1 MISETRLTFEP
12 AVGAVYDYDYSKI
25 VAEINSLA
33 ASGDEKRLIQFMR
46 FWCQES
52 LFFIAY
58 FVLRIPV
65 NHPFLVERIKEVQAQ
80 NDRTLDL
87 WSREFFKCLREDSII
102 WMSDGSEKR
111 ICDIKV
117 GDYIM
122 GYDSGMSTPVKVIA
136 KSDPLKKHLFG
147 LTLRSN
153 RKVVCGP
160 EHPFLTMQGLK
171 KLHELKEGDFIA
183 VPRFVR
189 PRTTSS
195 LTELEA
201 RFLAYMIA
209 EGSCTSGSCGFTN
222 FDDDIVED
230 FKFVCDKL
238 GFRVINSTP
247 GHYGLSKRTTAPRDF
262 IRKFGV
268 DCLAKHKKLPYELM
282 TASDDV
288 VANFIAAYWACDG
301 SVNSVDNLASCIS
314 ASKTLSLGVQN
325 LLHRFG
331 IYSSL
336 TEVKNDHAGAWMVN
350 VTGISNLS
358 KLYILSA
365 RKQQRLEELLEAPN
379 KPGKDDPIPTGWERL
394 LKHSVRARLFRNSD
408 IYYCDNASFTSR
420 CKVRRFAEL
429 DDSAELINFC
439 DNDFRWDIVKELT
452 DEGSGTAYDIQ
463 VGGDNLF
470 IADGVV
476 THNSSIITY
485 ALNVQNILIDPDVR
499 IGIFSHTRNIAKAF
513 LRRIKITLESNDVL
527 KTLFPDILYENP
539 SSQSPK
545 WALDVNTKILTM
557 DGWKDHGNLQV
568 GDKIFG
574 SNGQVI
580 TVIGNS
586 GPMMGLPCRRVQFD
600 DCELVASADHLW
612 PIKHK
617 TGQRWDTFEL
627 INVTTDEL
635 PIRDKCRHSPS
646 TPIIHPEVSTMPPML
661 DPYVLGLW
669 LGDGT
674 AGTNIISMHRDDE
687 DEVLSQLEL
696 LGFSYYIHRR
706 NPEDNFSMYGIEDLK
721 MILSMLGCLKDK
733 HVPNR
738 YWLGS
743 KLERLSLL
751 QGLMDSDGTCKHDIS
766 SGGMCQF
773 CNTNWKLAF
782 AVFYLT
788 TSLGL
793 RPSIYAHNPGN
804 GNKIIYRVY
813 FVGIKSIPPF
823 RLSRK
828 LCKCNDS
835 RHQTGRYIR
844 SIDDIESVPV
854 NCIKVDAEDGIYLA
868 GYNLVQ
874 THNSEDEGLIVR
886 RSSVFQ
892 ECTVEAWGLT
902 DGQPTALDVNTKILT
917 PYGWKCHGDLQPGDE
932 IFGANGQVIKVVF
945 NTGPMYDKECRLVS
959 FDDGEIVAAS
969 DHLWP
974 VHRLVCPRDPITG
987 RQAHTWEEGIIVTDI
1002 VTTDNLPVGAK
1013 RQRLLATPVIQI
1025 PDHHYGLPPMLDPYV
1040 LGVWLGDGSSDNAII
1055 TTADESILDEIER
1068 AGFEYHM
1075 IQDRG
1080 NYGMY
1085 RVRPLRQILKMMG
1098 LLHNKH
1104 IPKRYLE
1111 GSPAER
1117 LALLQGLMDT
1127 DGGCHSN
1134 GTGQCTFSNTKWN
1147 LISGVFYL
1155 AASLGMKPGGI
1166 THRDDGDPNHAR
1178 LYTVSFLGTKVL
1190 PPFRMERKLARCK
1203 DSRHDAGR
1211 YVRAIDNVDSVPVN
1225 CIQVDALDGLYLAS
1239 EWLIPTHNSKHFSVL
1254 NYDDT
1259 VTVES
1264 VSTPAQI
1271 KKTSD
1276 CFRLSMNLGTDGGK
1290 KRVIGT
1296 IYHYADLHMELEQ
1309 QGGWIVRKRPAED
1322 AHGNPTFLS
1331 AEKLAEKRR
1340 DQGPY
1345 VYSCQ
1350 MLLSPVTKKDQR
1362 FRPEWLRYYR
1372 TLPTPL
1378 SLYLICDP
1386 ANEKKKKLTGG
1397 DFTVYWL
1404 WGLDAYDNLFM
1415 IDCIR
1420 DRLTLTERWKALKE
1434 MRRKHPGIQ
1443 RIGYEQYGMAAD
1455 IQHYEEMM
1463 LIEGVY
1469 FNILELGG
1477 NKLSKEDR
1485 VARIIPLFEQGRV
1498 HLPERLLFT
1507 DKEGKEVDLVQVFV
1521 DEEYLRFPF
1530 SQHDDMLD
1538 AASRIEDKALEANK
1552 PSEDWLGDEESV
1564 GYGLHGYFGGQA
1576 GGQEMGRCPIT
1587 GY

>member
-1 MISETRLTFEP
+1 VIADTRLAFEP
-12 AVGAVYDYDYSKI
+12 AIDAAYDYDYSKI
-25 VAEINSLA
+25 VGEINALA
-33 ASGDEKRLIQFMR
+33 EAGDEKRLIQFMR

-65 NHPFLVERIKEVQAQ
+65 NHPFLIERIKEVQSQ

-87 WSREFFKCLREDSII
+87 WSREFFK
-102 WMSDGSEKR
+102 
-111 ICDIKV
+111 
-117 GDYIM
+117 
-122 GYDSGMSTPVKVIA
+122 
-136 KSDPLKKHLFG
+136 
-147 LTLRSN
+147 
-153 RKVVCGP
+153 
-160 EHPFLTMQGLK
+160 
-171 KLHELKEGDFIA
+171 
-183 VPRFVR
+183 
-189 PRTTSS
+189 
-195 LTELEA
+195 
-201 RFLAYMIA
+201 
-209 EGSCTSGSCGFTN
+209 
-222 FDDDIVED
+222 
-230 FKFVCDKL
+230 
-238 GFRVINSTP
+238 
-247 GHYGLSKRTTAPRDF
+247 
-262 IRKFGV
+262 
-268 DCLAKHKKLPYELM
+268 
-282 TASDDV
+282 
-288 VANFIAAYWACDG
+288 
-301 SVNSVDNLASCIS
+301 
-314 ASKTLSLGVQN
+314 
-325 LLHRFG
+325 
-331 IYSSL
+331 
-336 TEVKNDHAGAWMVN
+336 
-350 VTGISNLS
+350 
-358 KLYILSA
+358 
-365 RKQQRLEELLEAPN
+365 
-379 KPGKDDPIPTGWERL
+379 
-394 LKHSVRARLFRNSD
+394 
-408 IYYCDNASFTSR
+408 
-420 CKVRRFAEL
+420 
-429 DDSAELINFC
+429 
-439 DNDFRWDIVKELT
+439 
-452 DEGSGTAYDIQ
+452 
-463 VGGDNLF
+463 
-470 IADGVV
+470 
-476 THNSSIITY
+476 SSIITY
-485 ALNVQNILIDPDVR
+485 ALNVQNILVDPDVR

-557 DGWKDHGNLQV
+557 DGWKDHGDLQV

-612 PIKHK
+612 PIKRK

-635 PIRDKCRHSPS
+635 PIRDKYRHSPP

-696 LGFSYYIHRR
+696 LGFNYYIHRR
-706 NPEDNFSMYGIEDLK
+706 NPDDNFSMYGIEDLK

-751 QGLMDSDGTCKHDIS
+751 QGLMDSDGTCKHDAS

-793 RPSIYAHNPGN
+793 RPNIYAHNPGN

-823 RLSRK
+823 RLRRK
-828 LCKCNDS
+828 LDKCNDS

-844 SIDDIESVPV
+844 SIGDIESVPV

-874 THNSEDEGLIVR
+874 THNSEDEGLIVK

-902 DGQPTALDVNTKILT
+902 DGQPT
-917 PYGWKCHGDLQPGDE
+917 
-932 IFGANGQVIKVVF
+932 
-945 NTGPMYDKECRLVS
+945 
-959 FDDGEIVAAS
+959 
-969 DHLWP
+969 
-974 VHRLVCPRDPITG
+974 
-987 RQAHTWEEGIIVTDI
+987 
-1002 VTTDNLPVGAK
+1002 
-1013 RQRLLATPVIQI
+1013 
-1025 PDHHYGLPPMLDPYV
+1025 
-1040 LGVWLGDGSSDNAII
+1040 
-1055 TTADESILDEIER
+1055 
-1068 AGFEYHM
+1068 
-1075 IQDRG
+1075 
-1080 NYGMY
+1080 
-1085 RVRPLRQILKMMG
+1085 
-1098 LLHNKH
+1098 
-1104 IPKRYLE
+1104 
-1111 GSPAER
+1111 
-1117 LALLQGLMDT
+1117 
-1127 DGGCHSN
+1127 
-1134 GTGQCTFSNTKWN
+1134 
-1147 LISGVFYL
+1147 
-1155 AASLGMKPGGI
+1155 
-1166 THRDDGDPNHAR
+1166 
-1178 LYTVSFLGTKVL
+1178 
-1190 PPFRMERKLARCK
+1190 
-1203 DSRHDAGR
+1203 
-1211 YVRAIDNVDSVPVN
+1211 
-1225 CIQVDALDGLYLAS
+1225 
-1239 EWLIPTHNSKHFSVL
+1239 SKHFPVL
-1254 NYDDT
+1254 NYDDV

-1322 AHGNPTFLS
+1322 THGKPTFLS

-1345 VYSCQ
+1345 VYACQ

-1386 ANEKKKKLTGG
+1386 SNEKKKKLTGG
-1397 DFTVYWL
+1397 DYTVYWL
-1404 WGLDAYDNLFM
+1404 WGLDSYDNLFLV
-1415 IDCIR
+1415 DCIR
-1420 DRLTLTERWKALKE
+1420 DRLILTERWKALKE
-1434 MRRKHPGIQ
+1434 MRRRHPGIQ

-1485 VARIIPLFEQGRV
+1485 IARMIPLFEQGRV
-1498 HLPERLLFT
+1498 YLPEQLPFE
-1507 DKEGKEVDLVQVFV
+1507 DKEGKEMDLVQVFK

-1538 AASRIEDKALEANK
+1538 AASRIEDKALEVSK
-1552 PSEDWLGDEESV
+1552 PSEDWSDEDSV
-1564 GYGLHGYFGGQA
+1564 GNYGLHGYFGGLA
-1576 GGQEMGRCPIT
+1576 GIESLGRCPIT